1 MEEVGKGHYLGMK
14 CLFEMIGLYPG
25 DRGGGRSCGRF
36 RRPRRCCEGWFLGT
50 SQCRNQSY
58 QRFHVGHGRIRGCSK
73 MKASSWAT
81 AANRLSASFD
91 SDSDADSTVGGVSF
105 FFCTG
110 LSEWT

>member
-1 MEEVGKGHYLGMK
+1 
-14 CLFEMIGLYPG
+14 
-25 DRGGGRSCGRF
+25 
-36 RRPRRCCEGWFLGT
+36 
-50 SQCRNQSY
+50 
-58 QRFHVGHGRIRGCSK
+58 

-91 SDSDADSTVGGVSF
+91 SGSDADSTVGGVSF